1 MQRNHSVRGAT
12 VLVVAHVGAIEIEV
26 SVRLV
31 AGFAG
36 GRDNW
41 GNLPVQSHPRSHF
54 AIGEDRVIEP
64 RDSVRVP
71 EVVRLHG
78 NWFAS
83 NLPLRKAK
91 GPCSSRTRDAVL
103 AARRREAIAMRFS
116 SEPPR
121 QEAPDISV
129 RYRRSRRE
137 RAAG

>member
-31 AGFAG
+31 ADFAG

-41 GNLPVQSHPRSHF
+41 GNLPVQSHPRPYF

-71 EVVRLHG
+71 EVVIG
-78 NWFAS
+78 
-83 NLPLRKAK
+83 
-91 GPCSSRTRDAVL
+91 TR
-103 AARRREAIAMRFS
+103 
-116 SEPPR
+116 
-121 QEAPDISV
+121 
-129 RYRRSRRE
+129 
-137 RAAG
+137 